1 MITRKLV
8 DKIGGKISFDNLL
21 NGNELIQ
28 SISGLK
34 VNIEVPFRSPND
46 NFFFESTN
54 FVQKNFFS
62 SNHQA
67 QYLNRLGLSCGIPP
81 KPSLFLNKSQNN
93 KPLGP

>member
-8 DKIGGKISFDNLL
+8 DKIGGKISFDNML

-46 NFFFESTN
+46 NFFFESRKCAPRN
-54 FVQKNFFS
+54 FYS
-62 SNHQA
+62 SDHQA
-67 QYLNRLGLSCGIPP
+67 
-81 KPSLFLNKSQNN
+81 
-93 KPLGP
+93 